1 LSGKN
6 LTLLIKL
13 FKIKLINYKIR
24 SLLMAFIP
32 DKPMHRRF
40 AFSNLNSTQYKT
52 YAQQYS
58 RAKAGGIR
66 CVYGWMSAAGV
77 MGVVND
83 VGKGIVIDYGKRKF
97 AAVCIN
103 AGAYILSP
111 AVVVFTNASKFVNIS
126 KSIHSTAA
134 FCFECVE
141 DSTNLAFLPLDLALF
156 GQPIPIGA
164 SNRFNLFS
172 S

>member
-1 LSGKN
+1 
-6 LTLLIKL
+6 
-13 FKIKLINYKIR
+13 
-24 SLLMAFIP
+24 MAFIP

-52 YAQQYS
+52 FAKQYS
-58 RAKAGGIR
+58 SAKAGGIR
-66 CVYGWMSAAGV
+66 CVYAWMSGAGV
-77 MGVVND
+77 IGVVTD
-83 VGKGIVIDYGKRKF
+83 LWKGILIDYTKRKL

-111 AVVVFTNASKFVNIS
+111 AVVVFTNASKLVNIS

-141 DSTNLAFLPLDLALF
+141 DSTNLAFIPLDLALF
-156 GQPIPIGA
+156 GQPIPVGP

-172 S
+172 NHTDFLDV